1 MKKIKIAL
9 IAAICL
15 LAGACDSSKKIVY
28 LQNLDPSTQEATRAD
43 RGITI
48 QPKDILSIVVTC
60 KDPELAAMF
69 NLPVVSYQTNS
80 EIIERGRG
88 TRQVLGY
95 AVDENGEINFP
106 VLGKLKV
113 AGLSRWELQ
122 EKIKKELTSRNL
134 LKDMIVT
141 VEFKNFKISILGEVT
156 APGSYNIEGDKVTI
170 LEALSMAKDLTI
182 YGQRDQVYVIREEN
196 GNRTIYL
203 EAALNYAR
211 TFGRHSVGAML
222 LYNQSDEV
230 RTENGQTLIEALPY
244 RFRGLA
250 GRATYS
256 YGMRYFLEFN
266 FGYNGAENFTPK
278 NRYGFFPSVGVGWV
292 VSEESFFEP
301 VKRYIQFLKIRA
313 TYGSAGNSN
322 LDGRRFAYMNT
333 IASSSYKP
341 YTFGEDMKQT
351 YDKKYID
358 EYGVDVVWE
367 ESVKANIGLDLN
379 TLNNNLNI
387 QIDFFKDNRR
397 NILLRRQSIPEYAG
411 IIKNPFGNIGEV
423 ENKGFDLSVNYNN
436 SWQDW
441 HLSLLGN
448 FSFNRNKIILPLNNR
463 VSAAIAIV
471 SASKGLK
478 VVLDKRIVVCGVP
491 DVTEDVIK
499 LFRQEGELKLP
510 SEEDTSDSPVA
521 YFDQGIVRKLK
532 VFGEV
537 DIRLS
542 QARAD
547 MMREYEKKA
556 PSLSAA
562 EREALQREIS
572 ARFEA
577 LSQQQ
582 YGPLYQKVNNAVN
595 QVAKN
600 LGISLVLN
608 KQTVMYGGRN
618 ITDEVIDTF
627 NASLTAP
634 SESAAPAP
642 AATPAPSTP
651 AKK

>member
-1 MKKIKIAL
+1 MTDLEKPAAEAAAMESASCAPAAPSASETAAPSPSSAPSAEGGGGNKKVWGIVGVIVL
-9 IAAICL
+9 L
-15 LAGACDSSKKIVY
+15 LAIGIGVWYAYSPDGLMSSPVRKVGCIDADAIYALDEFKDAEKKMQEFSEAKAKEFDKAVKEKTGKEGA
-28 LQNLDPSTQEATRAD
+28 EA
-43 RGITI
+43 
-48 QPKDILSIVVTC
+48 
-60 KDPELAAMF
+60 
-69 NLPVVSYQTNS
+69 
-80 EIIERGRG
+80 
-88 TRQVLGY
+88 
-95 AVDENGEINFP
+95 
-106 VLGKLKV
+106 
-113 AGLSRWELQ
+113 ELQ
-122 EKIKKELTSRNL
+122 
-134 LKDMIVT
+134 
-141 VEFKNFKISILGEVT
+141 
-156 APGSYNIEGDKVTI
+156 
-170 LEALSMAKDLTI
+170 
-182 YGQRDQVYVIREEN
+182 
-196 GNRTIYL
+196 
-203 EAALNYAR
+203 
-211 TFGRHSVGAML
+211 L
-222 LYNQSDEV
+222 LYNKLQ
-230 RTENGQTLIEALPY
+230 
-244 RFRGLA
+244 
-250 GRATYS
+250 
-256 YGMRYFLEFN
+256 
-266 FGYNGAENFTPK
+266 
-278 NRYGFFPSVGVGWV
+278 
-292 VSEESFFEP
+292 
-301 VKRYIQFLKIRA
+301 
-313 TYGSAGNSN
+313 
-322 LDGRRFAYMNT
+322 
-333 IASSSYKP
+333 
-341 YTFGEDMKQT
+341 
-351 YDKKYID
+351 
-358 EYGVDVVWE
+358 
-367 ESVKANIGLDLN
+367 
-379 TLNNNLNI
+379 
-387 QIDFFKDNRR
+387 
-397 NILLRRQSIPEYAG
+397 
-411 IIKNPFGNIGEV
+411 GEV
-423 ENKGFDLSVNYNN
+423 EV
-436 SWQDW
+436 
-441 HLSLLGN
+441 
-448 FSFNRNKIILPLNNR
+448 NRNKIILPLNNR

-499 LFRQEGELKLP
+499 LFRQKGELKLP

-542 QARAD
+542 QARTD